1 MILFSLVASLMH
13 KSGLL
18 LAMIVVIAT
27 ILNKLLKTSSH
38 KSKVLINFLI
48 AIFLLIITYSLKF
61 LTLPVDHQPSRI
73 IGGDY
78 RGAFVFI
85 SLIYAAFSFFYR
97 SFLANS
103 FNLTLYYFSFISL
116 AFLMNGLNWEY
127 ERLGMMM
134 IIPYILS
141 FGVALNGSSYKIYL
155 ILTFLLLFWLTI
167 YNDIYF
173 VGLK

>member
-1 MILFSLVASLMH
+1 LF
-13 KSGLL
+13 
-18 LAMIVVIAT
+18 
-27 ILNKLLKTSSH
+27 KTSSR
-38 KSKVLINFLI
+38 KSNVLINFVI
-48 AIFLLIITYSLKF
+48 AIFLLIVTYSLIF
-61 LTLPVDHQPSRI
+61 LTLPADHQPSRI

-78 RGAFVFI
+78 RGAFIFI
-85 SLIYAAFSFFYR
+85 SLIYAVFSFFYR
-97 SFLANS
+97 GFLANS

-116 AFLMNGLNWEY
+116 AFVLNGLNWEY

-141 FGVALNGSSYKIYL
+141 FGVALNRPSYKIYL
-155 ILTFLLLFWLTI
+155 ILTFLLLFLLTI